1 MTVNIYTY
9 SNYRE
14 YLKDFY
20 SLKKQ
25 EKDGFTYARFSEAAK
40 LGSPNYFKLIADGE
54 KNLTSANIIKF
65 TAALKLSDLES
76 DYFEALVNF
85 NQAKDFMEKEYY
97 QKRLE
102 RIKGMTSGN
111 FSSQRN
117 LEEAEFESISN
128 WTYHAVMIL
137 TNLADFRESPKW
149 IAAKLYGL
157 VTEDEAASILDRLM
171 TLGLLKYDE
180 NGKIVQS
187 FQQLKT
193 NPELKKIG
201 ARLFYEGMFKRAIE
215 SFRLNR
221 PEERELGA
229 YMVGISEDQLPEI
242 RRRVREFLAE
252 INTLALENPK
262 PERVYSFMFAG
273 IPLSSNEEVKG
284 DRSWH

>member
-1 MTVNIYTY
+1 MINIYSY

-20 SLKKQ
+20 AFKKQ
-25 EKDGFTYARFSEAAK
+25 EKDGFTYARFSEDAK

-54 KNLTSANIIKF
+54 KNLTSANVIKF
-65 TAALKLSDLES
+65 TSALKLSDLES

-85 NQAKDFMEKEYY
+85 NQARDFLEKEYY

-102 RIKGMTSGN
+102 RIKSMTNGHFAN
-111 FSSQRN
+111 QRN

-137 TNLADFRESPKW
+137 TNLSDFRESPKW
-149 IAAKLYGL
+149 ISQKLYGL
-157 VTEDEAASILDRLM
+157 VNEEEAASILDRLL
-171 TLGLLKYDE
+171 TLGLLKHDE
-180 NGKIVQS
+180 NGKLTQS
-187 FQQLKT
+187 FKQLKT
-193 NPELKKIG
+193 RVELKKIG

-215 SFRLNR
+215 SFRLDK

-229 YMVGISEDQLPEI
+229 YMVGISEEQLPEI
-242 RRRVREFLAE
+242 KRRVRDFLAE
-252 INTLALENPK
+252 INTLALENQK
-262 PERVYSFMFAG
+262 PDRVYSFMFAG
-273 IPLSSNEEVKG
+273 IPLSSNEEVRG